1 MHKRK
6 GKRWLPA
13 AVLSGALAAG
23 AFAFL
28 PAIAQAGNEDD
39 AKQPSAQAD
48 FTAAAA
54 EFKVPV
60 SVLQGVAH
68 EESGWQQHTG
78 YSNTGGW
85 GLMNL
90 TDVTSEMVAEGSAGA
105 SGRSDLTSFT
115 GHPELHTLRAAAKL
129 TGIPADQLQ
138 HNQKDNIRGGAALL
152 ASYQKQLTGST
163 SADPSQW
170 TAAIAKYSRMSDR
183 KAATSYVHDVF
194 ATIASGAR
202 QDAKAAAGSKTA
214 GSKTATGS
222 KAAAAPAGHTAA
234 VTMRAVPS
242 AKPVTGQLTKL
253 RLKDTASPQAECPQ
267 SMNCQFVAADPSNG
281 QVSDR
286 PANGIKITQIIIH
299 TTEGAYD
306 DAIKTFQTPGG
317 ASAQYVMRSSDGA
330 VTQMVANKDVAFG
343 DGNYDSN
350 LHAVQIEHEGFSA
363 HGADWYTTAAYEQT
377 AELVKYLAARYDIP
391 LDRQHILGHDNV
403 PGPSDATLSGMHWD
417 PADGWDWTRFMQLIG
432 APFDLGAHGVGP
444 VGSAVTITPGFS
456 ENKQTYTVC
465 PADDPTGEVTT
476 CTPVTAPSSA
486 LFVRSAPSDDAPL
499 ILDPVVH
506 PDAGAKGGTDS
517 VSDWS
522 VTVQAGQQFV
532 VAGQQGDWTAIWYD
546 GQKGWIHN
554 PGGSN
559 TSPAPGARIIKPAGT
574 TAAPVYGTAYP
585 DASEYPSGLS
595 PSKQA
600 PLTAKNYSI
609 PVGQAYVA
617 DQPPLGS
624 ADFFPTGGKVVT
636 GAKHYYT
643 VQFNHRYILVNS
655 TDVTE
660 TPTARH

>member
-13 AVLSGALAAG
+13 AVLGGTLAAG
-23 AFAFL
+23 ALAFL

-39 AKQPSAQAD
+39 GKQPTTAQAD
-48 FTAAAA
+48 FNAAAA

-68 EESGWQQHTG
+68 EESGWQQHSG

-90 TDVTSEMVAEGSAGA
+90 TDVTPEMVADGEAGA
-105 SGRSDLTSFT
+105 PGRSGLASFT
-115 GHPELHTLRAAAKL
+115 AHPELHTLRAAAKL
-129 TGIPADQLQ
+129 TGVPAAQLQ
-138 HNQKDNIRGGAALL
+138 HDRRDNIRGGAALL

-163 SADPSQW
+163 SDDPSQW

-183 KAATSYVHDVF
+183 KAATSYVDDVF
-194 ATIASGAR
+194 ATIASGAK
-202 QDAKAAAGSKTA
+202 QDSKAPAGSKTA
-214 GSKTATGS
+214 KAS
-222 KAAAAPAGHTAA
+222 KAAMAPTTG
-234 VTMRAVPS
+234 VTMHAVPS
-242 AKPVTGQLTKL
+242 AKPVTGQLSKL
-253 RLKDTASPQAECPQ
+253 RLKDTSSPQAECPR
-267 SMNCQFVAADPSNG
+267 SMNCQFVPADPSNG

-286 PANGIKITQIIIH
+286 PANGIKINQIIIH

-330 VTQMVANKDVAFG
+330 VTQMVADKDVAFG

-363 HGADWYTTAAYEQT
+363 HGADWYTTAAYQQT
-377 AELVKYLAARYDIP
+377 ARLVRYLAARYDIP

-403 PGPSDATLSGMHWD
+403 PGPSDTTLSGMHWD
-417 PADGWDWTRFMQLIG
+417 PADGWDWTRFMRLLG
-432 APFDLGAHGVGP
+432 APFDFGLHGVGP
-444 VGSAVTITPGFS
+444 VGSAVTITPGFRQN
-456 ENKQTYTVC
+456 EQTYTVC
-465 PADDPTGEVTT
+465 PEDDPSGAVTA
-476 CTPVTAPSSA
+476 CTPVTAPSSS

-506 PDAGAKGGTDS
+506 PDPEAKGGTDR
-517 VSDWS
+517 VNDWS

-532 VAGQQGDWTAIWYD
+532 VAGEQDDWTAIWYD
-546 GQKGWIHN
+546 GQMGWIHN

-559 TSPAPGARIIKPAGT
+559 TSPAPGARILRAAGT
-574 TAAPVYGTAYP
+574 AAAPVYGTAYP
-585 DASEYPSGLS
+585 DPSEYPAGLS
-595 PSKQA
+595 PSKQV

-617 DQPPLGS
+617 ARPPVGS

-636 GAKHYYT
+636 GAKRYYT
-643 VQFNHRYILVNS
+643 VQFNHRYILVNAA
-655 TDVTE
+655 DVTV
-660 TPTARH
+660 TRTARH

>member
-13 AVLSGALAAG
+13 AVLGGTLAAG
-23 AFAFL
+23 ALAFL
-28 PAIAQAGNEDD
+28 PAIAQAGDEDD
-39 AKQPSAQAD
+39 AKQPTAQAD

-68 EESGWQQHTG
+68 QESGWQQHTG
-78 YSNTGGW
+78 YSDTGGW

-90 TDVTSEMVAEGSAGA
+90 TDVTSRMVEGGAAGA

-115 GHPELHTLRAAAKL
+115 DHPELHTLRTAAKL
-129 TGIPADQLQ
+129 TGIPADRLQ
-138 HNQKDNIRGGAALL
+138 HNRRDNIRGGAALL

-194 ATIASGAR
+194 ATIESGGKR
-202 QDAKAAAGSKTA
+202 KATA
-214 GSKTATGS
+214 PAGS
-222 KAAAAPAGHTAA
+222 KAAVASTGPATG
-234 VTMRAVPS
+234 VTLHAVPS
-242 AKPVTGQLTKL
+242 AKPVTGQLSKL
-253 RLKDTASPQAECPQ
+253 RLKDTSSPQAECPA
-267 SMNCQFVAADPSNG
+267 SMDCKFVAADPSNG

-286 PANGIKITQIIIH
+286 PANGIKINQIIIH
-299 TTEGAYD
+299 TTEGSYD
-306 DAIKTFQTPGG
+306 EAIKTFQTPGG

-330 VTQMVANKDVAFG
+330 VTQMVANKDIAFG

-377 AELVKYLAARYDIP
+377 AKLVKYLADKYDIP

-403 PGPSDATLSGMHWD
+403 PGPSDSTLAGMHWD
-417 PADGWDWTRFMQLIG
+417 PANGWDWTRFMELLG
-432 APFDLGAHGVGP
+432 APFDQGARGVAP

-465 PADDPTGEVTT
+465 PADDPTGAAKS
-476 CTPVTAPSSA
+476 CTPVTEPSSA

-499 ILDPVVH
+499 VLDPVVH
-506 PDAGAKGGTDS
+506 SDPAAKGGTDG

-522 VTVQAGQQFV
+522 DTVQAGQQFV

-559 TSPAPGARIIKPAGT
+559 TTPAPGARIIKSAGT

-600 PLTAKNYSI
+600 PLTAKNYAI
-609 PVGQAYVA
+609 PAGQAYVA
-617 DQPPLGS
+617 AQPPLGS

-636 GAKHYYT
+636 GAKKYYT

-655 TDVTE
+655 ADVTE
-660 TPTARH
+660 TRTVRH